1 MAKRISAVRANP
13 KLDFRKAKKG
23 ITRIS
28 LRYNLGAQPY
38 VDEKT
43 GERKYRTKH
52 KRKSLDL
59 SLITNPRTPKERVH
73 NKNTLELAEKI
84 RYEREQEFKEHVKGY
99 RVMREENIN
108 YLDFFE
114 NYLANYSK
122 RDKRNIKIAYN
133 RFKDFLNDVKQYSI
147 YKDYIKPEHLTKN
160 MMRDFVDYL
169 QSRSKGEGAKTI
181 YQRFKKV
188 MNYAIEQGILLNNP
202 CKGVV
207 CKSDESTL
215 KKDILSIEEIEQ
227 LINTTYE
234 TQNPQVRDAFIFC
247 LCTGLRFCDVKELTY
262 SNVDYSNKRLTFEQ
276 HKTRGYSSN
285 SGVVIPLSDT
295 ALKLIG
301 TASTNNINTE
311 HIFLLPSYTSCSKTL
326 KRWVKRAGI
335 NKHITWHC
343 ARHSFATNSL
353 MLGAN
358 IAVVGSL
365 LGHSGLKHT
374 MRYLKA
380 VDEEKRS
387 AVNKINFNI

>member
-1 MAKRISAVRANP
+1 MTKRVSTVRANP
-13 KLDFRKAKKG
+13 RLDYRKTKKG

-28 LRYNLGAQPY
+28 LRYNLGSQPY
-38 VDEKT
+38 FDEHT
-43 GERKYRTKH
+43 GETKYKTKH

-59 SLITNPRTPKERVH
+59 SLITTPRTPNERAH
-73 NKNTLELAEKI
+73 NKSTLELAQKI
-84 RYEREQEFKEHVKGY
+84 RYEKEQQFKEQVKGY
-99 RVMREENIN
+99 RLKREENIN

-114 NYLANYSK
+114 NYLNKYTK
-122 RDKRNIKIAYN
+122 RDKRNIKVAFN
-133 RFKDFLNDVKQYSI
+133 RFKDFLNENKQYSI

-188 MNYAIEQGILLNNP
+188 LNYAIEEGILLNNP

-215 KKDILSIEEIEQ
+215 KKDILSMEEIKQ
-227 LINTTYE
+227 LINTTYKN
-234 TQNPQVRDAFIFC
+234 QNPQVRDAFIFC
-247 LCTGLRFCDVKELTY
+247 LCTGLRFCDVKDLTY
-262 SNVDYSNKRLTFEQ
+262 SNIDYSNKILTFEQ
-276 HKTRGYSSN
+276 HKTRGYSSS
-285 SGVVIPLSDT
+285 SGVVVPLSDT
-295 ALKLIG
+295 ALELIG
-301 TASTNNINTE
+301 TASTDNRKTE
-311 HIFLLPSYTSCSKTL
+311 LIFELPSYTSCSKAL

-353 MLGAN
+353 IGGAN
-358 IAVVGSL
+358 ISTVGSL

-380 VDEEKRS
+380 VDEDKRN
-387 AVNKINFNI
+387 AVNRMNFNL